1 MNIVTT
7 IIPIFTII
15 ALGWFARNKGFIPPG
30 FSDTANRLVYYLA
43 IPAMIFQAIS
53 KGSLTTS
60 LNFQVLAITL
70 GSVVVIFAVIWAAA
84 LAARVER
91 RQIATFIQSSFHG
104 NLGYIGLAVSY
115 YYLGDEGLGRAS
127 IITGFVMILQNFLA
141 VFVLQLYAD
150 TDNRHVSRNRIFLKI
165 LSNPVIVSALIG
177 ILFSLAELQIPL
189 VIGRSLDILSSLA
202 LPMALL
208 IIGASLSFESARL
221 RIGSTLF
228 ASAVKLMILPGTGMI
243 LYRLFGLSPQEYL
256 PGLILLASPTATIS
270 YVMAKE
276 MNGDAD
282 FAVTAISASTMLSA
296 LTFFLWLNIT

>member
-1 MNIVTT
+1 MNIITT

-15 ALGWFARNKGFIPPG
+15 ALGWFIRTKGFIPPG

-43 IPAMIFQAIS
+43 IPAMVFQSVS
-53 KGSLTTS
+53 KGSLTTR
-60 LNFQVLAITL
+60 LNFQVLAVTL
-70 GSVVVIFAVIWAAA
+70 GSVVFIFALTWAAA
-84 LAARVER
+84 LTARVGR
-91 RQIATFIQSSFHG
+91 RQIATFIQSTFHG
-104 NLGYIGLAVSY
+104 NLGYIGLAVSF
-115 YYLGDEGLGRAS
+115 YYLGDEGLGRAG

-141 VFVLQLYAD
+141 VFVLQFYAD
-150 TDNRHVSRNRIFLKI
+150 TDNRHVSRNRIVLKI
-165 LSNPVIVSALIG
+165 LSNPVIASALIG

-221 RIGSTLF
+221 RIGSVFF

-243 LYRLFGLSPQEYL
+243 LYRLLGLSPQEYL

-282 FAVTAISASTMLSA
+282 FSVTAISASTLLSA
-296 LTFFLWLNIT
+296 LTFSLWLNVT